1 MAAMLQEPNNK
12 SYLLKNK
19 IDFRKGNDSIVSRCY
34 NMVAVNTLFVGSNNN
49 RKISM

>member
-19 IDFRKGNDSIVSRCY
+19 IFFRKINDSIVSGSY
-34 NMVAVNTLFVGSNNN
+34 NMVAVNTLYSSAATTTVG
-49 RKISM
+49 

>member
-19 IDFRKGNDSIVSRCY
+19 IDFRREMIL
-34 NMVAVNTLFVGSNNN
+34 LFPDATTWLP
-49 RKISM
+49 